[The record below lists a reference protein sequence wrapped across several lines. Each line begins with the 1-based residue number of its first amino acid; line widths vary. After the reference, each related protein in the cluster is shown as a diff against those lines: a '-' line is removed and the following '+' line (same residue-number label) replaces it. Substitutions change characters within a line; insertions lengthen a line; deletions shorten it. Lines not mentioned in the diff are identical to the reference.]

1 MAARRHVR
9 ALAEAIFATHHG
21 PPPPNRIEWVCA
33 DFEDFVEQAGPR
45 PELIFDGALLLATW
59 VAPTT
64 IGQRP
69 PLARLSLED
78 RARALD
84 TLERTPAGLPILAL
98 KAILSTIYYEHR
110 DAQEEIGVQLDCLED
125 AR

>member
-1 MAARRHVR
+1 M
-9 ALAEAIFATHHG
+9 FATHEG

-45 PELIFDGALLLATW
+45 SELIFDGALFVATW
-59 VAPTT
+59 LSPPT
-64 IGQRP
+64 IGRRP

-84 TLERTPAGLPILAL
+84 TIERTPAGLPILAL
-98 KAILSTIYYEHR
+98 KAILCTIYYEHR
-110 DAQEEIGVQLDCLED
+110 DAQEEIGVELDCLGD